1 MSRQE
6 LAELVNAYLLKT
18 AKLTTDLDG
27 NYIGKLERGVHRWP
41 SAGYRNAFRTVLN
54 AATDADLGFYITGR
68 SRTHPSD
75 ALFAALAYFL
85 SPIPIPRELPDRC
98 RRPGAADADRPGT
111 VAAVPG
117 RPHWFAGQ
125 PVTMLTPNED
135 ATTVHGW
142 T

>member
-6 LAELVNAYLLKT
+6 LAELVNTHLLKT

-75 ALFAALAYFL
+75 ALFAATLPGESSASVVSSLSGLAAE
-85 SPIPIPRELPDRC
+85 P
-98 RRPGAADADRPGT
+98 T
-111 VAAVPG
+111 VSV
-117 RPHWFAGQ
+117 
-125 PVTMLTPNED
+125 VK
-135 ATTVHGW
+135 
-142 T
+142 